1 MINQDVLYWIWLAE
15 KCGIAS
21 KGFDKLIE
29 KFDNPFDI
37 YQLENEEIEQLPHVN
52 DSLKAKLCEKNID
65 ASYEILKYCKS
76 HGVDIITY
84 ADKRY
89 PERLKN
95 TIDPPILLYCLGHF
109 PSFDSLVCI
118 GVVGTR
124 KMSEYGKQ
132 SAYKIS
138 YELAEKGACVV
149 SGMALGI
156 DGVAACGAL
165 SAGGITVAVLGCGLD
180 TVYPSQHKTLMQEIA
195 KHGAVITEYPPK
207 EPPHGYNFPKR
218 NRIISGLS
226 QGVLVVEAS
235 VGSGALIT
243 ARNAHDQGR
252 DIYAVPGKISEASA
266 EGPNALIRDGAY
278 SASTADDILKNYD
291 FLYGES
297 LERNKVAHTK
307 RNKPSADSMLGK
319 YGLYYAL
326 NTKKEEEERVFAAKP
341 ERKKSAKTEKAEK
354 KSEKVAESASLT
366 VAAPTDNG
374 KTESYAGDSSSALID
389 GLDSVTR
396 RIFESIPQDKAISA
410 DSILL
415 DGVSV
420 SEIIT
425 SLTMLE
431 LYGLVSSLP
440 GGLYIRK

>member
-1 MINQDVLYWIWLAE
+1 MVNQDALYWIWLAE
-15 KCGIAS
+15 KCGVAS
-21 KGFDKLIE
+21 KQFAKLFE
-29 KFDNPFDI
+29 KYDNPFDI
-37 YQLENEEIEQLPHVN
+37 YQLENDEIEQLPLIN
-52 DSLKAKLCEKNID
+52 NQLKASLCEKNID

-76 HGVDIITY
+76 NGVDIITY

-95 TIDPPILLYCLGHF
+95 TVDPPILLYCKGHF
-109 PSFDSLVCI
+109 PSIDSLVCI

-138 YELAEKGACVV
+138 YELASKGACVV

-156 DGVAACGAL
+156 DGVAASGAL
-165 SAGGITVAVLGCGLD
+165 SAGGRTVAVLGCGLD
-180 TVYPSQHKTLMQEIA
+180 TVYPKQHKILMEEIA

-207 EPPHGYNFPKR
+207 EPPHGHNFPKR
-218 NRIISGLS
+218 NRIISGLC

-243 ARNAHDQGR
+243 AKTAHDQGR
-252 DIYAVPGKISEASA
+252 DVYAVPGKISDASA
-266 EGPNALIRDGAY
+266 EGPNALIKEGAY
-278 SASTADDILKNYD
+278 SASSADDILKNYE
-291 FLYGES
+291 FLYGDSMEQ
-297 LERNKVAHTK
+297 NKLPSSK
-307 RNKPSADSMLGK
+307 KSRPSADLALER

-326 NTKKEEEERVFAAKP
+326 GLKQEKEDPVFVAKP
-341 ERKKSAKTEKAEK
+341 ERKKKENTKKAASVAEITPVAKSEPAAQTEKK
-354 KSEKVAESASLT
+354 
-366 VAAPTDNG
+366 N
-374 KTESYAGDSSSALID
+374 ESYAGDSSSAIID

-396 RIFESIPQDKAISA
+396 RIFEIIPQDKAISA
-410 DSILL
+410 DSISL

-425 SLTMLE
+425 ALTMLE
-431 LYGLVSSLP
+431 IYGLVSSLP

>member
-1 MINQDVLYWIWLAE
+1 MVNQDVLYWIWLAE
-15 KCGIAS
+15 KCGHAS
-21 KGFDKLIE
+21 KYFGKLIE
-29 KFDNPFDI
+29 QFGNPFDI
-37 YQLENEEIEQLPHVN
+37 YQLESEEIEQIPLIS
-52 DSLKAKLCEKNID
+52 DFLKAKLCEKNID
-65 ASYEILKYCKS
+65 ASYEILKHCKS
-76 HGVDIITY
+76 KGIDIITY

-95 TIDPPILLYCLGHF
+95 TIDPPILLYCKGHF
-109 PSFDSLVCI
+109 PSVDSLVCI

-138 YELAEKGACVV
+138 YELASSGACVV

-156 DGVAACGAL
+156 DGVASCGAL
-165 SAGGITVAVLGCGLD
+165 SAGGVTVAVLGCGLD
-180 TVYPSQHKTLMQEIA
+180 TVYPQNHKTLMEEIA

-226 QGVLVVEAS
+226 KGILVVEAS

-243 ARNAHDQGR
+243 AQSAHDQGR
-252 DIYAVPGKISEASA
+252 DIYAVPGKISDAGA
-266 EGPNALIRDGAY
+266 EGPNTLIRDGAY
-278 SASTADDILKNYD
+278 SASSADDILKNYE

-297 LERNKVAHTK
+297 MAQ
-307 RNKPSADSMLGK
+307 NKPPRVGGRKMSADQALEK

-326 NTKKEEEERVFAAKP
+326 NTRKEEEERVFEVKRG
-341 ERKKSAKTEKAEK
+341 RKKALLAEDKKKAKSVSDIEIEKPAENAK
-354 KSEKVAESASLT
+354 KET
-366 VAAPTDNG
+366 
-374 KTESYAGDSSSALID
+374 YAGDSSSSIID
-389 GLDSVTR
+389 GLDRVTKS
-396 RIFESIPQDKAISA
+396 IFESIPQDKAISA
-410 DSILL
+410 DSISLP
-415 DGVSV
+415 GVSV

-425 SLTMLE
+425 ALTMLE